1 MKYFMNKISFKV
13 GALFTIVFLILLL
26 LLGSLLYLVF
36 TQMFIDY
43 VTSDLLVRGN
53 NHASVLADNFND
65 VTIMHVGLMEQNV
78 VTSVIVTDFN
88 NSILTSS
95 DSVDSEMKRYLEM
108 EQNSASSQILN
119 KDWKEYQYIVTVS
132 SIENNLG
139 YVYMFYP
146 TSVIKETVLI
156 LKIFIGLASLGVILI
171 AIGVIIFLS
180 KKMTSPLIYMEEAT
194 KKMAKGEYRQ
204 DLNIKGEDEVAQ
216 LSNSIRILGN
226 QLQHYE
232 DTRNE
237 FLASV
242 AHELRTPLTYING
255 YSDILTKDLIKDKD
269 EQRKYLTIIN
279 DETKRV
285 TRLVN
290 DLLELSKASVG
301 KLTLNKDIVDI
312 NLILEKVINNLSP
325 LAKQKGL
332 TFNYNSKKNVFLN
345 IDPFRMEQ
353 VFFNLIENSIK
364 YTDHGNVSVKIFEEN
379 ELIKII
385 ISDTGIGIS
394 EVDLPKIWDRFYR
407 VDKSRARQTGGT
419 GLGLNLVKEIIKL
432 HEGEIDIKSTKG
444 KGTTVYITLRKDGL
458 DE

>member
-43 VTSDLLVRGN
+43 VTNDLLVRGN

-65 VTIMHVGLMEQNV
+65 VTIMHVGLMEENV

-88 NSILTSS
+88 NNILTSS
-95 DSVDSEMKRYLEM
+95 DSVDSEMKRYLKM
-108 EQNSASSQILN
+108 KQNSASSQILN
-119 KDWKEYQYIVTVS
+119 KDWKEYQYITTVS
-132 SIENNLG
+132 TIENNLG

-146 TSVIKETVLI
+146 TSVIRETVLI

-332 TFNYNSKKNVFLN
+332 TFNYNSKKNAFLN